1 MSKFY
6 FLFFLV
12 SLTACSSNTENR
24 VNGDNLTVY
33 FPDASNEQF
42 AEKVAIYWKDNDLI
56 TGVNQDLQLINTK
69 EGYQLNLIQSD
80 AFKNEQVK
88 FEDQK
93 LLSILKDSLE
103 NKIFNA
109 NLTIAVCNN
118 KFEPIYKV
126 N

>member
-6 FLFFLV
+6 FLFFLI

-109 NLTIAVCNN
+109 NLIIAVCNN

>member
-1 MSKFY
+1 M
-6 FLFFLV
+6 
-12 SLTACSSNTENR
+12 
-24 VNGDNLTVY
+24 NGDNLTVY
-33 FPDASNEQF
+33 FPNAKNENF

-56 TGVNQDLQLINTK
+56 TGVSQDLQLIDTE

-80 AFKNEQVK
+80 AFKNEQVN

-103 NKIFNA
+103 NEIFNT
-109 NLTIAVCNN
+109 NLTIAICNN
-118 KFEPIYKV
+118 KFESIYTV